1 MPMPPIVAPN
11 LGLYLDRPS
20 IALRPGALVDG
31 FNFRVKAGRLH
42 GNNLGW
48 QKFSDDWTLGS
59 RAMRIDNFFPRDLDE
74 QLIFGDMTDLYV
86 YDPDTDTVA
95 YLTPQYDTGTA
106 SSANGAPGFSTVTG
120 VGTDWDPEASVGDF
134 IHFGAANYANP
145 AGTWY
150 EISARTND
158 TTLTIIGETGVIAAG
173 AYTIR
178 KVFHM
183 SDTSEWDTEV
193 FVNDGTSGDDLWI
206 ATNGV
211 DPVVSWNGTDP
222 TVTSHSSMN
231 FVCQTLANFA
241 NMILYG
247 NISTGGVSFP
257 SSIINS
263 DVGFPLAAGDDG
275 TGLSDQFQ
283 IHEGSDEIVNIVPM
297 GDLAVAYSRGHCT
310 SIQFAG
316 EDLVFIFR
324 NAVNGLGPISLNAI
338 ADFGDFHEFIGPDAQ
353 YTFDGVSLSEV
364 NEHVFRDIL
373 RTVDPIRRFRVY
385 GHFDEEN
392 GDLIW
397 SVPLTTDDEVGSV
410 DGPPEQAYVEH
421 YLEDAG
427 EKLPTPFSRRAFP
440 FTTTGFYAQA
450 EGKTWAD
457 MTIAWEEVNYA
468 WNDQFLQ
475 SAFPLNLAGDVTGQI
490 YTLNTAQTGDGVVLP
505 SYVRFGRRALG
516 DGRQRSLLTR
526 VYPFVEPNST
536 DLDIVIWLGD
546 HAMGAL
552 SQKGNLTFDQTMPEG
567 EHFVSVFRRGRFMEL
582 QFGSEDGTGWVL
594 DGYDIDYVPG
604 GLR

>member
-1 MPMPPIVAPN
+1 MASPIVAPN
-11 LGLYLDRPS
+11 AGLYLDRPS
-20 IALRPGALVDG
+20 IALPRGALVDG
-31 FNFRVKAGRLH
+31 FNFRVKAGRLS

-48 QKFSDDWTLGS
+48 VKFTENWTLSS
-59 RAMRIDNFFPRDLDE
+59 RVLLIDNFFPRDLDE
-74 QLIFGDMTDLYV
+74 RLILGDMTDLYL
-86 YDPDTDTVA
+86 YDPDDDAVV
-95 YLTPQYDTGTA
+95 YLTPIYVTGTA
-106 SSANGAPGFSTVTG
+106 AATGTAVTG
-120 VGTDWDPEASVGDF
+120 TGTAWSTNASPGDFISFGANDENDPEATWYKIASVVGD
-134 IHFGAANYANP
+134 
-145 AGTWY
+145 T
-150 EISARTND
+150 SL
-158 TTLTIIGETGVIAAG
+158 TLVGTGVPAPVSDG
-173 AYTIR
+173 VYTLRRI
-178 KVFHM
+178 FHL
-183 SDTSEWDTEV
+183 SVATEWDTEV
-193 FVNDGTSGDDLWI
+193 FVNDGDSGDDLWI

-211 DPVVSWNGTDP
+211 DPVVSWDGTAA
-222 TVTSHSSMN
+222 TVTVHSSMG

-247 NISTGGVSFP
+247 NIVTGGVSYP
-257 SSIINS
+257 SSFINS
-263 DVGFPLAAGDDG
+263 DVGLPLHAGSDG

-283 IHEGSDEIVNIVPM
+283 VHEGSDEIVNIVPM

-353 YTFDGVSLSEV
+353 YTFDGVALAET

-373 RTVDPIRRFRVY
+373 RTLDPIRRFRVY

-397 SVPLTTDDEVGSV
+397 STPLTTDDSVGEV
-410 DGPPEQAYVEH
+410 DGVPEQAYVEH

-427 EKLPTPFSRRAFP
+427 TNLPTPFSRRVFP
-440 FTTTGFYAQA
+440 FTTTGFYSQA
-450 EGKTWAD
+450 EGKTWED
-457 MTIAWEEVNYA
+457 MDMPWREVNYA

-475 SAFPLNLAGDVTGQI
+475 SAFPLNLAGDVNGQLYI
-490 YTLNTAQTGDGVVLP
+490 LNVSQTGDGVALP

-526 VYPFVEPNST
+526 VYPFTEPNST
-536 DLDIVIWLGD
+536 PMDILVWMGD
-546 HAMGAL
+546 HAMG
-552 SQKGNLTFDQTMPEG
+552 NLGQRGTFTFAQSHVEG
-567 EHFVSVFRRGRFMEL
+567 RHFVSVFRRGRFMEL
-582 QFGSEDGTGWVL
+582 QFGSAAGTGWTL
-594 DGYDIDYVPG
+594 DGYDVDIVQG